1 MTRLYGRA
9 PTNERVN
16 DYVPDVRFERTSII
30 SALGLDGI
38 TAPIM
43 FKGTLNGD
51 FFAGYVE
58 YALAPALSP
67 GDILVLD
74 NYSPH
79 KANGVLDPVYEKD
92 ATVMFLPE
100 YSPDLNPV
108 EPMWS
113 KVKSSLRKL
122 KPRTPDELIEAM
134 CQSLDSVTYNDI
146 VGWFENYGYSV
157 NV

>member
-30 SALGLDGI
+30 AAIGLRGVVS
-38 TAPIM
+38 PIM

-51 FFAGYVE
+51 FFRAYIE
-58 YALAPALSP
+58 QALAPALSA
-67 GDILVLD
+67 GDMLILD

-79 KANGVLDPVYEKD
+79 KVSDVLDALNERK
-92 ATVMFLPE
+92 ASAKFLPE

-113 KVKSSLRKL
+113 KVKSSLRKQ
-122 KPRTPDELIEAM
+122 KPRTPEELEAAM
-134 CQSLDSVTYNDI
+134 RVALNSVTYSDI

>member
-9 PTNERVN
+9 LTNERVN

-30 SALGLDGI
+30 SVLGLNGI

-51 FFAGYVE
+51 FFGGYVE
-58 YALAPALSP
+58 YVLAPALSP
-67 GDILVLD
+67 GDVVVLD

-79 KANGVLDPVYEKD
+79 KVSGVLDPIYEKG
-92 ATVMFLPE
+92 ATAMFLPE
-100 YSPDLNPV
+100 YSPDLNPI

-113 KVKSSLRKL
+113 KVKSTLRKI
-122 KPRTPDELIEAM
+122 KPRTPENLEDAM
-134 CQSLDSVTYNDI
+134 CQSLESVTYKDI
-146 VGWFENYGYSV
+146 VGWFENFGYSV

>member
-9 PTNERVN
+9 PKNERVN

-30 SALGLDGI
+30 CVLGLNGI
-38 TAPIM
+38 TAPMM

-51 FFAGYVE
+51 FFGGYVE
-58 YALAPALSP
+58 YVLAPTLLPS
-67 GDILVLD
+67 DIVVLD

-79 KANGVLDPVYEKD
+79 KVSGVLDPIYVRG

-100 YSPDLNPV
+100 YSPDLNPI

-113 KVKSSLRKL
+113 KSKSTLRKL
-122 KPRTPDELIEAM
+122 KPRTPIELEDAT
-134 CQSLDSVTYNDI
+134 CQALNSITYNDI
-146 VGWFENYGYSV
+146 VGWFENDGYSV